1 MGDITRIPPHSV
13 ESEQSILGSI
23 LLDKDAIITVAETI
37 TPSDFYKDAHRVIY
51 ESMMALNNK
60 NEPIDMV
67 TLTDELRKRG
77 YLDDIGGVTYLTSL
91 STIVPTTSNVK
102 YYADIVKE
110 KSVLRQLIKASNDI
124 INLGY
129 GSGESAENVLDFAEK
144 KIFDISQERT
154 NDDFKPI
161 NQVLMDTYDM
171 IESIYSNKSDVTGVT
186 TGFKDDFKP
195 INQVLM
201 DTYDMIES
209 IYSNKSD
216 VTGVT
221 TGFKDL
227 NKKINGLQRTDLILV
242 AARPAMGKTAF
253 ALNLVQNAAIKGNA
267 SVAVFS
273 LEMSKEQLAQRMIAA
288 QSNVELKKMKTGTL
302 NDADWPRIISAMAVM
317 SDAKIFIDDTPGIK
331 INELRSKCRKLK
343 MEQGLDLVMIDYL
356 QLMESDSKNES
367 RQQEISKI
375 SRSLKILAKELD
387 CPVVA
392 LSQLSRA
399 PEQRADHRPVLSDL
413 RESGAIE
420 QDADIVMFLYRDEYY
435 HSDSEKK
442 DLAEVIIAKNRHGE
456 TGSVELVWMGS
467 IQRFGDKVKDL

>member
-1 MGDITRIPPHSV
+1 MADITRIPPHSV

-102 YYADIVKE
+102 YYTEIVKE

-129 GSGESAENVLDFAEK
+129 GSGESAEDVLDFAEK

-154 NDDFKPI
+154 
-161 NQVLMDTYDM
+161 
-171 IESIYSNKSDVTGVT
+171 S
-186 TGFKDDFKP
+186 DDFKP

-343 MEQGLDLVMIDYL
+343 MESGLDLVMIDYL

-442 DLAEVIIAKNRHGE
+442 DLAEIIIAKNRHGE

>member
-1 MGDITRIPPHSV
+1 MADITRIPPHSV

-23 LLDKDAIITVAETI
+23 LLDKDAIIAVAETI
-37 TPSDFYKDAHRVIY
+37 TPTDFYKDAHRIIY

-186 TGFKDDFKP
+186 TGFKD
-195 INQVLM
+195 
-201 DTYDMIES
+201 
-209 IYSNKSD
+209 
-216 VTGVT
+216 
-221 TGFKDL
+221 L

-273 LEMSKEQLAQRMIAA
+273 LEMSKEQLAQRMVAA

-442 DLAEVIIAKNRHGE
+442 DLAEIIIAKNRHGE

>member
-1 MGDITRIPPHSV
+1 MADITRIPPHSV

-37 TPSDFYKDAHRVIY
+37 TPTDFYKDAHRIIY

-171 IESIYSNKSDVTGVT
+171 IESIYSNKSDV
-186 TGFKDDFKP
+186 
-195 INQVLM
+195 I
-201 DTYDMIES
+201 
-209 IYSNKSD
+209 
-216 VTGVT
+216 GVT

-442 DLAEVIIAKNRHGE
+442 DLAEIIIAKNRHGE

-467 IQRFGDKVKDL
+467 IQRFGDKVEDL

>member
-1 MGDITRIPPHSV
+1 MANISRIPPHSV

-23 LLDKDAIITVAETI
+23 LLDKDAMITVAETI
-37 TPSDFYKDAHRVIY
+37 TPGDFYKDAHRIIY
-51 ESMMALNNK
+51 ECMMSLNGK

-67 TLTDELRKRG
+67 TLTDELRSRG
-77 YLDDIGGVTYLTSL
+77 YLDDIGGVSYLTSL

-110 KSVLRQLIKASNDI
+110 KSVMRQLIKASNDI
-124 INLGY
+124 INMGY
-129 GSGESAENVLDFAEK
+129 DNAGKASDVLEQAEK

-154 NDDFKPI
+154 NNDFKPI
-161 NQVLMDTYDM
+161 NSVLMDAYEM
-171 IESIYSNKSDVTGVT
+171 IESLYTNKSDVVGV
-186 TGFKDDFKP
+186 
-195 INQVLM
+195 N
-201 DTYDMIES
+201 
-209 IYSNKSD
+209 
-216 VTGVT
+216 

-227 NKKINGLQRTDLILV
+227 NKKINGLQKTDLILV

-253 ALNLVQNAAIKGNA
+253 ALNLVRNAALKGDA

-273 LEMSKEQLAQRMIAA
+273 LEMSKEQLAQRMIAS

-302 NDADWPRIISAMAVM
+302 NDADWPRIINAMAVM
-317 SDAKIFIDDTPGIK
+317 SDAKVFIDDTPGIK

-343 MEQGLDLVMIDYL
+343 IEQGLDLVLIDYL
-356 QLMESDSKNES
+356 QLMESEGKSES

-399 PEQRADHRPVLSDL
+399 PEQRADHRPILSDL

-442 DLAEVIIAKNRHGE
+442 DIAEIIIAKNRHGE

-467 IQRFGDKVKDL
+467 VQRFGDKIKDI